1 MRPVLSD
8 VATIRIDTL
17 PGEYDRSGPRRF
29 VTVSANIYKK
39 DLGSATAAVQK
50 AIDEMGAPPTG
61 LVAEIKG
68 MSSLVDR
75 DAGFPAEAD

>member
-8 VATIRIDTL
+8 IATISIDSF

-39 DLGSATAAVQK
+39 DLGSATAAVQTGDRMK
-50 AIDEMGAPPTG
+50 WEIRPPDW
-61 LVAEIKG
+61 LLK
-68 MSSLVDR
+68 
-75 DAGFPAEAD
+75 